1 MSSPEQRRE
10 WERLAWDV
18 RQGAVSA
25 GDETSAAAVDRLVDA
40 TLVLAR
46 EVDWLRAQLKQRADA
61 LEMLRGQR
69 QRLALR
75 LAGFTNEEWEDVL
88 ASVGVEPQT
97 PRDPRPTAVGSVQD
111 A

>member
-1 MSSPEQRRE
+1 MSSPEQRRT
-10 WERLAWDV
+10 WERLAWEV

-25 GDETSAAAVDRLVDA
+25 SDETAAAAVDELVEA
-40 TLVLAR
+40 TLLLAR
-46 EVDWLRAQLKQRADA
+46 EVDWLRAQLKQRAGA
-61 LEMLRGQR
+61 LQVLRRQR

-75 LAGFTNEEWEDVL
+75 LSGFTDEVWEDVL

-97 PRDPRPTAVGSVQD
+97 LRDPSPPAPVQD